1 MSEAKQQQLAT
12 LAVHAGQSP
21 DPTTGSRAVPIYQ
34 TTSYLFQ
41 DADHAG
47 RLFALK
53 EFGNIY
59 TRIMNPTTD
68 VFEKRVAALEG
79 GAAGL
84 ATASGQAAETL
95 ALTTLAAAG
104 DEIVSTTSLYGGT
117 YNLFHYTLP
126 RLGITVKFVDADD
139 FDGLRAAINDKTRA
153 VYTET
158 LGNPKLDVVDIEKLA
173 AIAHEHKL
181 PLVIDNTSAS
191 PALVRPIEW
200 GADIVVNSATK
211 FLGGHGTTIGGV
223 IVDAGKFDWAA
234 SGRFKDF
241 TEPDPSYHG
250 LSYTEAFGPLAF
262 ILKARVQG
270 LRDTGAALSPFNAF
284 LLLQGIETLHLRLE
298 RHSAERA
305 GRGQASGAA
314 SRRGVGQLSGP
325 GIQPVLTSG
334 RRSICPP
341 ARARWSPLASRADYE
356 AGKKLIDALE
366 LFSLVANIGDA
377 KSLVIHPA
385 STTHQQLSVEEQA
398 TTGVTPELVRLSV
411 GIEDIRDILADLDQA
426 IEAANGHALAGA
438 TETAEPCCTMSI
450 MTEPTRRD
458 RSRRPTEAGI
468 LAAHLRRRLCAR
480 RAPVAGVRP
489 HAGRRLTLHYAVYGR
504 LNAARDNAV
513 LVCHALSGSALV
525 GSWWPEIFAPGG
537 GSVAGS
543 RFCDLHQHAGL
554 LLRLDRARFGGPG
567 DGRHLR
573 PGFSAGFDP
582 RQCAGAGQAAGLAG
596 HSPAAAGA
604 GRLDRRHAGP
614 GVGDP

>member
-1 MSEAKQQQLAT
+1 MPEPKQHQLAT
-12 LAVHAGQSP
+12 QAVHAGQSP
-21 DPTTGSRAVPIYQ
+21 DPTTGARAVPIYQ

-79 GAAGL
+79 GAAAL

-95 ALTTLAAAG
+95 AITTLAAAG

-126 RLGITVKFVDADD
+126 KLGINVKFVDGDD
-139 FDGLRAAINDKTRA
+139 FDGLRAAINSKTRA

-158 LGNPKLDVVDIEKLA
+158 LGNPKLDVADVETLA
-173 AIAHEHKL
+173 SIAHEHKL
-181 PLVIDNTSAS
+181 PFIIDNTCAS
-191 PALVRPIEW
+191 PALARPIEW

-211 FLGGHGTTIGGV
+211 FLGGHGTAIGGV

-250 LSYTEAFGPLAF
+250 LRYTEAFGPLAF

-284 LLLQGIETLHLRLE
+284 LLLQGIETLHLRME
-298 RHSAERA
+298 RHSENALAVARHLEQHPGVEWVNYPGLPSSRYYARA
-305 GRGQASGAA
+305 KKYLP
-314 SRRGVGQLSGP
+314 VGQSSLVTFGIKSGP
-325 GIQPVLTSG
+325 KGG
-334 RRSICPP
+334 GY
-341 ARARWSPLASRADYE
+341 D
-356 AGKKLIDALE
+356 AGKKLIDTLE
-366 LFSLVANIGDA
+366 LFSLLANIGDA

-398 TTGVTPELVRLSV
+398 STGVTPELVRLSV

-426 IEAANGHALAGA
+426 IEVANGQKFTGSA
-438 TETAEPCCTMSI
+438 T
-450 MTEPTRRD
+450 
-458 RSRRPTEAGI
+458 
-468 LAAHLRRRLCAR
+468 
-480 RAPVAGVRP
+480 V
-489 HAGRRLTLHYAVYGR
+489 
-504 LNAARDNAV
+504 AAR
-513 LVCHALSGSALV
+513 
-525 GSWWPEIFAPGG
+525 
-537 GSVAGS
+537 
-543 RFCDLHQHAGL
+543 
-554 LLRLDRARFGGPG
+554 
-567 DGRHLR
+567 
-573 PGFSAGFDP
+573 
-582 RQCAGAGQAAGLAG
+582 
-596 HSPAAAGA
+596 
-604 GRLDRRHAGP
+604 
-614 GVGDP
+614 

>member
-1 MSEAKQQQLAT
+1 MSEEKKRQFAT

-21 DPTTGSRAVPIYQ
+21 DPATGARAVPIYQ

-79 GAAGL
+79 GVAGL

-95 ALTTLAAAG
+95 TLTTLASAG
-104 DEIVSTTSLYGGT
+104 EEIISTTSLYGGT

-126 RLGITVKFVDADD
+126 RLGIQVKFVDADD
-139 FDGLRAAINDKTRA
+139 FDGMRAAINDKTRA
-153 VYTET
+153 IYTET
-158 LGNPKLDVVDIEKLA
+158 LGNPKLDVVDIERMA
-173 AIAHEHKL
+173 SIAHENGL
-181 PLVIDNTSAS
+181 PLVIDNTSTS

-211 FLGGHGTTIGGV
+211 FLGGHGTSIGGV
-223 IVDAGKFDWAA
+223 IVDAGKFDWAK
-234 SGRFKDF
+234 SGRFKEF

-250 LSYTEAFGPLAF
+250 LSYWDTFGAISF

-298 RHSAERA
+298 RHSQNALAVAKHLEQHPGVEWVNYPGLESSQYYKRA
-305 GRGQASGAA
+305 QKYLPNGQGA
-314 SRRGVGQLSGP
+314 LITF
-325 GIQPVLTSG
+325 GIKAGKTG
-334 RRSICPP
+334 GG
-341 ARARWSPLASRADYE
+341 YE

-398 TTGVTPELVRLSV
+398 GTGVTPELVRLSV

-426 IEAANGHALAGA
+426 IETANGYASAGT
-438 TETAEPCCTMSI
+438 TEKAS
-450 MTEPTRRD
+450 
-458 RSRRPTEAGI
+458 
-468 LAAHLRRRLCAR
+468 LAA
-480 RAPVAGVRP
+480 
-489 HAGRRLTLHYAVYGR
+489 
-504 LNAARDNAV
+504 
-513 LVCHALSGSALV
+513 
-525 GSWWPEIFAPGG
+525 
-537 GSVAGS
+537 
-543 RFCDLHQHAGL
+543 Q
-554 LLRLDRARFGGPG
+554 
-567 DGRHLR
+567 
-573 PGFSAGFDP
+573 
-582 RQCAGAGQAAGLAG
+582 
-596 HSPAAAGA
+596 
-604 GRLDRRHAGP
+604 
-614 GVGDP
+614 